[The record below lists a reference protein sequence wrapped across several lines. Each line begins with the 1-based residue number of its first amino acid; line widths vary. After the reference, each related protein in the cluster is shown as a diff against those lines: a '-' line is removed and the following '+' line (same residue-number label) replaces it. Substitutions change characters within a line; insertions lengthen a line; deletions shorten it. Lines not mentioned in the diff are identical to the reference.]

1 MQDLDEESREIR
13 KKQQIEYRNR
23 RKVSTIFMFVATLFE
38 ILETLLLMLALFALD
53 ALIMLRLFNPEN
65 QSVQIAFQ
73 VSIVV
78 IFIGGLVGGFLI
90 YKNIVRWVIKKFSL
104 EKVLLDDVVRHYI
117 KPSQDEMEQQL
128 RR

>member
-23 RKVSTIFMFVATLFE
+23 RKVSTIFMLVATVFE

-78 IFIGGLVGGFLI
+78 IFIGGLIGGFLI

>member
-23 RKVSTIFMFVATLFE
+23 RKVSTIFMLVATVFE

-78 IFIGGLVGGFLI
+78 IFIGGLIGGFLI

-128 RR
+128 KR

>member
-23 RKVSTIFMFVATLFE
+23 RKVSTIFMLVATVFE

>member
-23 RKVSTIFMFVATLFE
+23 RKVSTIFMLIATVFE